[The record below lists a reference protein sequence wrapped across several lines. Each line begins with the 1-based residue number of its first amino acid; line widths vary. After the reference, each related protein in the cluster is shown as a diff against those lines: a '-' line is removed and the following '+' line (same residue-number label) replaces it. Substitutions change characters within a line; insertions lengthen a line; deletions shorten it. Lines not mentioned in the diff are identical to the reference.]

1 MTGMTVII
9 IILILM
15 LGASVW
21 LNFSGHFKLRKRK
34 LSGNKPHDKGSDSS
48 GTEVVEI
55 FEPYKEYIDKTLDK
69 QLSETVDRLQKQDKQ
84 IVNIEYSKYKAFYG
98 WTQKASIHWR
108 KK

>member
-1 MTGMTVII
+1 MTVII

-15 LGASVW
+15 LGISMW
-21 LNFSGHFKLRKRK
+21 LNFFGHFKLRKRK
-34 LSGNKPHDKGSDSS
+34 LTGSKPQDTGSDSV

-55 FEPYKEYIDKTLDK
+55 FEPYKDYMDQALDK